1 MKRLVVLSV
10 VMLAAIGAGASS
22 GVATAQ
28 NLPASVTPFGP
39 VSYTDKVFGPVTC
52 SGINIFWPGI
62 VNKDVEACTAWDGF
76 PAGTYVNQFG
86 GWTSDSRPPSHS
98 AGLHTTRHTE
108 VVTDN
113 GDGTSHIAIVAYY

>member
-1 MKRLVVLSV
+1 MQRFVVLGV
-10 VMLAAIGAGASS
+10 VVLAVASAATASS
-22 GVATAQ
+22 TATAGG
-28 NLPASVTPFGP
+28 LPASATAFGP

-52 SGINIFWPGI
+52 SGVNDFWPGR
-62 VNKDVEACTAWDGF
+62 VNKDVEACTAWEGF

-98 AGLHTTRHTE
+98 VGLDTNTVTE
-108 VVTDN
+108 VVSDN